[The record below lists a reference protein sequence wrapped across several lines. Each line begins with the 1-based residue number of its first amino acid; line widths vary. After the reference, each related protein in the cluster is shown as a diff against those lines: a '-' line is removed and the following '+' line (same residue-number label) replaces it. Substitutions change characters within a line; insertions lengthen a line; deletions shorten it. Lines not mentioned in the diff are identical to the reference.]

1 MIRRRPSSTR
11 GGPRPLPRRK
21 RVDAVA
27 RLGWRERI
35 FWGTGLVLVVLG
47 LVYLLR
53 SIFAMLFA
61 SIVFAYLLDPLVD
74 RLEARGWR
82 RELGIGVV
90 FTGILGLLVFSV
102 LIIVPSVAKEFV
114 ELSENVGPYLDELST
129 RLVEW
134 QAIAEQ
140 RLGRPIPLTAEG
152 LLAEM
157 EHALAEG
164 DADTEGGVANIV
176 KDAAPDVGGRLATLL
191 KTALSGGMT
200 FVVGVLNLALLPIFT
215 FYLLRDWDK
224 IIAGIDDMIPPRNRR
239 TVRRLAADIDERLAS
254 FVRGQSTVAAALGV
268 LYSTGL
274 LIVGIDLPIVVGMTA
289 GVLGLIPY
297 LGNVVGIVIA
307 SILAVLKFGLDWH
320 LPGVWAVFMIS
331 QGIEGFIL
339 TPNIVG
345 DKVGL
350 HPFVV
355 MLALLVGGNLFGIWG
370 MLFAI
375 PVTAAAQVLMM
386 EWYGRYKASLY
397 FGEEDE

>member
-11 GGPRPLPRRK
+11 AGPRPRPRRRSVE
-21 RVDAVA
+21 RV
-27 RLGWRERI
+27 RLLTWRERI
-35 FWGTGLVLVVLG
+35 FWFACGLLVLGG

-74 RLEARGWR
+74 RFEARGYR
-82 RELGIGVV
+82 REVGIGVV
-90 FTGILGLLVFSV
+90 FTGILALLTFAV
-102 LIIVPSVAKEFV
+102 LIVVPSVAKEFV
-114 ELSENVGPYLDELST
+114 ELSENVGPYLDELSV
-129 RLVEW
+129 RLVAW
-134 QAIAEQ
+134 QGVAEAQ
-140 RLGRPIPLTAEG
+140 LGRPIPLTAEA
-152 LLAEM
+152 LLHEF
-157 EHALAEG
+157 ELALAQDHG
-164 DADTEGGVANIV
+164 DDGVATLV
-176 KDAAPDVGGRLATLL
+176 KDAAPDVGGRIAGVLQ
-191 KTALSGGMT
+191 TALSGGMT

-224 IIAGIDDMIPPRNRR
+224 IVASIDDIIPPRNRP
-239 TVRRLAADIDERLAS
+239 TIRRLASEIDDRLAS
-254 FVRGQSTVAAALGV
+254 FVRGQSIVAASLGV
-268 LYSTGL
+268 MYSTGL
-274 LIVGIDLPIVVGMTA
+274 LLVGIDLPIVVGMTA
-289 GVLGLIPY
+289 GLLGLIPY
-297 LGNVVGIVIA
+297 LGNVVGIVLA
-307 SILAVLKFGLDWH
+307 SILAILKFGLDWH
-320 LPGVWAVFMIS
+320 LPGVWAVFMVS

-375 PVTAAAQVLMM
+375 PVTAAAQVLLG

-397 FGEEDE
+397 FGGDED

>member
-1 MIRRRPSSTR
+1 MI
-11 GGPRPLPRRK
+11 G
-21 RVDAVA
+21 
-27 RLGWRERI
+27 
-35 FWGTGLVLVVLG
+35 G

-61 SIVFAYLLDPLVD
+61 AVVFAYLLDPLVD

-82 RELGIGVV
+82 REIGIGVV
-90 FTGILGLLVFSV
+90 FSGILTLLVFAV
-102 LIIVPSVAKEFV
+102 LIVVPSVAKEFV
-114 ELSENVGPYLDELST
+114 ELSENVGPYLDGLSV

-134 QAIAEQ
+134 QALAEAK
-140 RLGRPIPLTAEG
+140 LGRPIPLTAEG

-157 EHALAEG
+157 ELALAESEG
-164 DADTEGGVANIV
+164 DPDGVATIV

-224 IIAGIDDMIPPRNRR
+224 ILAGIDDMIPPRNRR
-239 TVRRLAADIDERLAS
+239 VIRRLAGEIDERLAS

-268 LYSTGL
+268 LYSGGL
-274 LIVGIDLPIVVGMTA
+274 LLVGIDLPIVVGMTA

-307 SILAVLKFGLDWH
+307 SVLAILKFGLDWH

-331 QGIEGFIL
+331 QGIEGFVL

-375 PVTAAAQVLMM
+375 PVTAAAQVLLV
-386 EWYGRYKASLY
+386 EWYGRYKASRY
-397 FGEEDE
+397 FVEDEEA